1 MLKFLFSLS
10 LSAVLVDIRRCTVP
24 LRHDEWNSWSW
35 RSKSIVCPFPCPL
48 PTVRRCIHYS
58 LSWERMSFFCYWC
71 LFFLWKETNKRGL
84 RIRLCLRT
92 VWRVFTNESRD
103 LLFFG
108 ALYIDDGAAAAVVQ
122 WEKEAGSATSTTS
135 SLPITQPPTHTHTH
149 SLRWLIAPCCTHGPR
164 HRELPSNYSTRKRA
178 PTFASS
184 SSSFGA
190 SDVLSQVAYCCCFAM
205 RNMADYMSLLCNNN
219 N

>member
-10 LSAVLVDIRRCTVP
+10 LSLCCTSRHSSLYSSTKTRRVEQLVLAVKIDRL
-24 LRHDEWNSWSW
+24 S
-35 RSKSIVCPFPCPL
+35 F
-48 PTVRRCIHYS
+48 S
-58 LSWERMSFFCYWC
+58 LSPTYRAALHSLFFI
-71 LFFLWKETNKRGL
+71 LRKNELLLLLMPFFLWKETNKRGL

-149 SLRWLIAPCCTHGPR
+149 
-164 HRELPSNYSTRKRA
+164 TR
-178 PTFASS
+178 
-184 SSSFGA
+184 FG
-190 SDVLSQVAYCCCFAM
+190 D
-205 RNMADYMSLLCNNN
+205 
-219 N
+219 